1 VGRKDI
7 RRCHSGGFRPGD
19 TAERHLAPTAAKR
32 AATRYSSA
40 HTKAIS
46 PPTDQFHAPDPA
58 DGNRARCLGAG
69 ALPHSGQPELSAP
82 VRRGLLGRAPNR
94 ERRAGGHEARQRV
107 PRQVSWQRIVA
118 SLTLSTRKPWAID
131 AQYFHRSVRPLYLTS
146 MAVDPRM
153 QGKGVGRLCME
164 QAQRIAREWPA
175 DAIRLDAWNAEA
187 GAGEFYRKCGYRE
200 VGRALYRKTS
210 LIYFELLL

>member
-1 VGRKDI
+1 MHLTLQMATARDVSELVLFRTAVNRNLAHRFGEGFWVGR
-7 RRCHSGGFRPGD
+7 P
-19 TAERHLAPTAAKR
+19 TER
-32 AATRYSSA
+32 
-40 HTKAIS
+40 
-46 PPTDQFHAPDPA
+46 
-58 DGNRARCLGAG
+58 G
-69 ALPHSGQPELSAP
+69 ALAAMK
-82 VRRGLLGRAPNR
+82 RGSVFLGRFR
-94 ERRAGGHEARQRV
+94 G
-107 PRQVSWQRIVA
+107 RIVA

-153 QGKGVGRLCME
+153 QGKGVGRRCLE